1 MRFPAL
7 DIGIILLKMNASSQT
22 RLAILGTMSDL
33 HKQPIS
39 YDLACLQKIVAEI
52 SPDLLCAEITVA
64 DWEREDLSR
73 AALEVRE
80 ALTPVI
86 ASTDIV
92 LIPVAPTLE
101 RYADFTPDS
110 GWRRRIVRTFDR
122 LLRWGQIRAD
132 DAPTV
137 NGPWFGA
144 FCHTICLLTESLW
157 TADDRAKWE
166 KQNQELVENIV
177 RAVRRD
183 SGRRVLVTVQCQRLH
198 RLLPLLETHD
208 DLFKIVGYQNL

>member
-1 MRFPAL
+1 
-7 DIGIILLKMNASSQT
+7 MNASSQT
-22 RLAILGTMSDL
+22 QLAILGTMSDL

-39 YDLACLQKIVAEI
+39 YDLNCLQRIVADV
-52 SPDLLCAEITVA
+52 SPDLLCAEITVR
-64 DWEREDLSR
+64 DWEREDFSR

-80 ALTPVI
+80 ALAPVI

-110 GWRRRIVRTFDR
+110 GWRRRLVRTFDR
-122 LLRWGQIRAD
+122 LLRWGQIQAD
-132 DAPTV
+132 DARTV

-144 FCHTICLLTESLW
+144 FCHTICWLTESLW
-157 TADDRAKWE
+157 NPTDRVAWE
-166 KQNQELVENIV
+166 KQNEELVENIIG
-177 RAVRRD
+177 AVRRD

-198 RLLPLLETHD
+198 RLIPLLNAHS
-208 DLFKIVGYQNL
+208 DLFKIVSYQNL